1 MVDKVF
7 FPLTLQAITTMSDHL
22 VKNLQVKD
30 YRNGKFEKN
39 RLDLLVTNALDR
51 MQRHQTK
58 I

>member
-7 FPLTLQAITTMSDHL
+7 FPLTLQSITTISDMP
-22 VKNLQVKD
+22 VKD

-39 RLDLLVTNALDR
+39 RLDLLVTNTLDR